1 MTSAHV
7 EYQHHC
13 DILSSTQI
21 CKSSEQHMI
30 SPAAMEEE
38 YSSDEESFYDCH
50 SQLLTG
56 KSLLFL
62 FCDF

>member
-1 MTSAHV
+1 MAGESV

-21 CKSSEQHMI
+21 CRSSEQHRI
-30 SPAAMEEE
+30 YPAVMEEE

-50 SQLLTG
+50 SQLLSG
-56 KSLLFL
+56 KPLHFLFL
-62 FCDF
+62 